1 VEDVAGAEEVALVDV
16 VVDALDVS
24 LVEES
29 SSVQPVSRSAV
40 AITASGATERR
51 FIGLLFS

>member
-1 VEDVAGAEEVALVDV
+1 MAGAEEVALVDV